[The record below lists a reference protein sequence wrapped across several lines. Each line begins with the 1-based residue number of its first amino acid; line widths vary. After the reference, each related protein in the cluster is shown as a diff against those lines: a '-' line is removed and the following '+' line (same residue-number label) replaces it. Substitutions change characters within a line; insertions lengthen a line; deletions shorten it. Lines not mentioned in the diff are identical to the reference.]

1 MRNSYEQYLRGQIR
15 SQIVSFYLKIYDTV
29 KQQHIYQQMQTLNG
43 KRIYEWKYQNKI
55 YFLKYYPEKEIAE
68 TFETSYKTNLLVWDF
83 TQNCSEVLKKQ
94 IFYTLS
100 RIIANTSMSKA
111 YRNVRLKS
119 LKLLYDSCVQ
129 LNITDIGLLEMEQV
143 ETILK
148 NFPETSQRS
157 ILGECRRDAFMQ
169 QEQIQWEANV
179 WYLERLHLGKHRI
192 DESKSL
198 ISISFMEVKE
208 IQNREI
214 LQAYMKYELGITGQ
228 AVSTIVRRFVCI
240 RNFIEL
246 LEQEKILAIH
256 ATVAE
261 VKKYADGLRERGIQ
275 AKGFNERIFGIGH
288 FYKFMEVK
296 QYITRMP
303 FRIEYFQQKEVIV
316 HHDRSVEET
325 VYMEILKK
333 LYLFPERLRCMFLH
347 LWCLGLRA
355 SEVCTLKG
363 NAYYQQGED
372 YWIQVYQVK
381 MKNYKRIPI
390 PQALYQIMKVY
401 LKKHEI
407 QPEEFIFKNSRGGAC
422 LYGTF
427 RTQMIEACRENKIA
441 NGEYL
446 FQSHDYRHTVATM
459 FYDSHVSLQSIRDYL
474 GHTYEEMTRQY
485 IDYMPQRIAKAND
498 EFFEMQGSSLASWLK
513 KEEKMENDIIY
524 FSDFPNLQ
532 ETGTRKDNGKF
543 DLTLLPTQ
551 ELKEEFR
558 GYIMYRCKNGTFRA
572 LIQDRTAYNH
582 IAKFLNSR
590 INRRIKSLG
599 DRNPEK
605 WISLLKGWMLE
616 QGITIVKEKKSVYGT
631 VSYGEAVTILY
642 FRNVLK
648 FLGPEDLR
656 DEIEKDVWELKNL
669 DIKIRSN
676 PIYNVKTLDFRKIYQ
691 PDIREE
697 CKKAVYM
704 NLQYEAIGTVQGEL
718 TIMRIFSEY
727 LQKEYS
733 KIKSCSEIDREVLEE
748 FLIHLSTKDTSHSA
762 NSSYVISLRRQLETI
777 GKIYS
782 YERLEHLFI
791 NTDIPPEVNA
801 EFRVYSDDEMKR
813 LNAEITQMDV
823 QIARCLLIHQMLGTR
838 ISDTLTLRPDC
849 LTRENGQDM
858 IEIYQVKTKRYKKPI
873 SKELAKL
880 LQSSIEYTQEKFGDT
895 EYIFVNEKEP
905 DRPMQYMA
913 IKTKVMSMIQE
924 KQLKDDH
931 GELFGFG
938 THMFRHYY
946 GVKLTEMHLDDWTIA
961 RLLGHKRLNNVQHY
975 RKMSN
980 QRMADETREVRQRM
994 SDIIYMSL
1002 ARWGEEYEQI
1012 RQDD

>member
-1 MRNSYEQYLRGQIR
+1 MIYKVETIKDGTEKYFFIRNLETMSIEELPSKYLMHKIKCKRSPNTVKRTAFSICYYMKYMAEKEMELTEVYQLDYEKQTEHFVEFLYWLKAGNHTEQTAGEKKCPNEGTCNAYLKDVFRFYLFIEAEYEQYGSLKTLSYNQIIAVNQVGVKKVLRNH
-15 SQIVSFYLKIYDTV
+15 SFKAYLKEEEHRGRTA
-29 KQQHIYQQMQTLNG
+29 
-43 KRIYEWKYQNKI
+43 
-55 YFLKYYPEKEIAE
+55 KE
-68 TFETSYKTNLLVWDF
+68 N
-83 TQNCSEVLKKQ
+83 Q
-94 IFYTLS
+94 I
-100 RIIANTSMSKA
+100 
-111 YRNVRLKS
+111 
-119 LKLLYDSCVQ
+119 
-129 LNITDIGLLEMEQV
+129 IT
-143 ETILK
+143 
-148 NFPETSQRS
+148 
-157 ILGECRRDAFMQ
+157 
-169 QEQIQWEANV
+169 
-179 WYLERLHLGKHRI
+179 
-192 DESKSL
+192 
-198 ISISFMEVKE
+198 
-208 IQNREI
+208 I
-214 LQAYMKYELGITGQ
+214 LQACTNRRDQLLLLMLAETGYR
-228 AVSTIVRRFVCI
+228 IG
-240 RNFIEL
+240 EL
-246 LEQEKILAIH
+246 LGVKYVKDIDYRNHMIRVCFREDNENEARAKNAEYRSAKISNDTFEFLMDYLAKYRKILQH
-256 ATVAE
+256 Q
-261 VKKYADGLRERGIQ
+261 D
-275 AKGFNERIFGIGH
+275 
-288 FYKFMEVK
+288 
-296 QYITRMP
+296 
-303 FRIEYFQQKEVIV
+303 
-316 HHDRSVEET
+316 
-325 VYMEILKK
+325 
-333 LYLFPERLRCMFLH
+333 YLFVNIMGENIGKPLRVDSVYDMLARMEKKTGVKITPH
-347 LWCLGLRA
+347 MLRHYFA
-355 SEVCTLKG
+355 NMRKQAGWELEMIS
-363 NAYYQQGED
+363 
-372 YWIQVYQVK
+372 
-381 MKNYKRIPI
+381 
-390 PQALYQIMKVY
+390 QALGHKHLDTTIKY
-401 LKKHEI
+401 LDWLDDE
-407 QPEEFIFKNSRGGAC
+407 
-422 LYGTF
+422 L
-427 RTQMIEACRENKIA
+427 IEA
-441 NGEYL
+441 
-446 FQSHDYRHTVATM
+446 
-459 FYDSHVSLQSIRDYL
+459 
-474 GHTYEEMTRQY
+474 
-485 IDYMPQRIAKAND
+485 
-498 EFFEMQGSSLASWLK
+498 
-513 KEEKMENDIIY
+513 
-524 FSDFPNLQ
+524 
-532 ETGTRKDNGKF
+532 TGTRKDNGKF

-980 QRMADETREVRQRM
+980 QRMADETREVRQMM

-1002 ARWGEEYEQI
+1002 AGWGEEYEQI